1 MKSVQENFDAVHSH
15 FIDVCVEN
23 SDLKDKIQPHI
34 FSLIREYNTL
44 QRMCMNEPRHD
55 IEF

>member
-15 FIDVCVEN
+15 FIEVCVEN

-44 QRMCMNEPRHD
+44 QRMCMNEPRHK
-55 IEF
+55 I